1 MKKYFML
8 LFVFSGIHLFAQPH
22 PSFTGT
28 GTVDDPYLIWNKA
41 QLKILGDSV
50 DLDNTITNPNGTK
63 WHVGKHFKLM
73 QNIDNVT
80 ESIGWRPFC
89 GHFQGNGKTI
99 TLAINYDYPD
109 NRSSALFVG
118 LSNYNASIDNLI
130 VDGYVNDG
138 FAGIVYAGGGE
149 MSSITNCVN
158 NATVTGWSAGGIIHT
173 NRGTISNCINNGD
186 ITGVNIVGGI
196 VGDNAGTIINCINT
210 GNVTA
215 TNSGSNTNL
224 VGEITPNNGVGGI
237 VGCVSNYCQG
247 ISNCINIGT
256 IKGQDVVG
264 GINGGLNRT
273 SITNCINAGYVAGWG
288 SVGGIGGVIF
298 NFYGGSGINNCVNVG
313 VVEGEEDIGSIVG
326 KE

>member
-8 LFVFSGIHLFAQPH
+8 LFVYSNILLFAQNSPFDGNGDG
-22 PSFTGT
+22 SIGN
-28 GTVDDPYLIWNKA
+28 PYQLWTKA
-41 QLKILGDSV
+41 HLEELADSINNSWV
-50 DLDNTITNPNGTK
+50 PNFST
-63 WHVGKHFKLM
+63 WHFDKHFKLM
-73 QNIDNVT
+73 DDINDPLT
-80 ESIGWRPFC
+80 ESIGKYAFR
-89 GHFQGNGKTI
+89 GHFHGQGKKI
-99 TLAINYDYPD
+99 TLAINCDYYT
-109 NRSSALFVG
+109 NQSYALFNG
-118 LSNYNASIDNLI
+118 LDNGNIDSLI
-130 VDGYVNDG
+130 LDGYVNYG
-138 FAGIVYAGGGE
+138 LAGITTSVARYSE
-149 MSSITNCVN
+149 ISYCVN
-158 NATVTGWSAGGIIHT
+158 NVTIIQNVGKAGGIAYS
-173 NRGTISNCINNGD
+173 NSGTIINCINNGD

-196 VGDNAGTIINCINT
+196 VGDNEGTIINCINT

-224 VGEITPNNGVGGI
+224 VGEMTPNNGVGGI

-273 SITNCINAGYVAGWG
+273 SITNCINAGYVAGWAG
-288 SVGGIGGVIF
+288 VGGIGGVIF
-298 NFYGGSGINNCVNVG
+298 NFYGMSGISNSVNVG